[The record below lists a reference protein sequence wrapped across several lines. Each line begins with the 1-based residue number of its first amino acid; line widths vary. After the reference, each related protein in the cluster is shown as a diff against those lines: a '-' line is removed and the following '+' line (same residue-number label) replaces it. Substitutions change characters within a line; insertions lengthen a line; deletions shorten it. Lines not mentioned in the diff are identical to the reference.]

1 MPANTEGGND
11 MGFWNKLKE
20 GFTQMTGGGGNM
32 QIVLQNPKVKRGE
45 ALNVTITLNATAPL
59 TGKSVNVE
67 VTGTE
72 TVKFQVP
79 VVSTT
84 PGSSTQGSLST
95 TTQYNDET
103 KDNQIYHTSVP
114 VDGAVSM
121 QAGET
126 KTYTA
131 SVPIPES
138 VQPTYTGTDAK
149 HTWHVRAYLD
159 ISMGADIDASS
170 EFTVD

>member
-1 MPANTEGGND
+1 
-11 MGFWNKLKE
+11 MGFWDKVKQ

-32 QIVLQNPKVKRGE
+32 QITLQNPQVKRGE

-67 VTGTE
+67 VTGIE
-72 TVKFQVP
+72 TIKYKVP

-84 PGSSTQGSLST
+84 PGSSTQGALAP

-103 KDNQIYHTSVP
+103 KDNQLFHTTVP

-121 QAGET
+121 QQGET

-131 SVPIPES
+131 SVPIPEN

-159 ISMGADIDASS
+159 ISMGADIDASA
-170 EFTVD
+170 EFVVV

>member
-1 MPANTEGGND
+1 VKETNR
-11 MGFWNKLKE
+11 MGFWNKVKE
-20 GFTQMTGGGGNM
+20 GFSQLTGSSGNM
-32 QIVLQNPKVKRGE
+32 QIVVQNPQVKRGE
-45 ALNVTITLNATAPL
+45 SLNVSLTLNATAPL

-67 VTGTE
+67 VTGIE
-72 TVKFQVP
+72 TIKYQVP

-95 TTQYNDET
+95 TTQYNQET
-103 KDNQIYHTSVP
+103 KDNQIYHTGVP

-138 VQPTYTGTDAK
+138 VQPSYTGTDAK
-149 HTWHVRAYLD
+149 HTWHVRGYLD
-159 ISMGADIDASS
+159 VSMGADIDASA
-170 EFTVD
+170 EFVVG

>member
-1 MPANTEGGND
+1 
-11 MGFWNKLKE
+11 MGFWNKLKD

-45 ALNVTITLNATAPL
+45 SLNVTITLNATAPL

-67 VTGTE
+67 VTGIE

-95 TTQYNDET
+95 TTQYNQET
-103 KDNQIYHTSVP
+103 KNNQIYHTSVP

-131 SVPIPES
+131 AVPIPES
-138 VQPTYTGTDAK
+138 VQPSYTGTDAK

-159 ISMGADIDASS
+159 ISMGADVDASA
-170 EFTVD
+170 EFEVD

>member
-1 MPANTEGGND
+1 
-11 MGFWNKLKE
+11 MGFWNKVKQ
-20 GFTQMTGGGGNM
+20 GFTQLTGSGGNM
-32 QIVLQNPKVKRGE
+32 QIVPQNPQVKRGE
-45 ALNVTITLNATAPL
+45 ALNIAITLNATAPL
-59 TGKSVNVE
+59 TGKNVNVE
-67 VTGTE
+67 ITGVE
-72 TVKFQVP
+72 TIKYQVP

-84 PGSSTQGSLST
+84 PGSSTQSSLSS
-95 TTQYNDET
+95 TTQYNNET

-121 QAGET
+121 QMGET

-131 SVPIPES
+131 SIPIPEN

-159 ISMGADIDASS
+159 ISMGADVDASA
-170 EFTVD
+170 EFVVL